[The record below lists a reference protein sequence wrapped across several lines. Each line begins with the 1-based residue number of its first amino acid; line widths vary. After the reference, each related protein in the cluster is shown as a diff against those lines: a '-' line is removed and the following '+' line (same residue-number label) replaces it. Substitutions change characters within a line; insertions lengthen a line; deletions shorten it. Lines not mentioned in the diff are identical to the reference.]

1 MHIVISVPLDPGLAG
16 LLGKKGSENGIAFYN
31 GSFQDTTIVALQP
44 TNVEDKFYSMPE
56 SMLVSDAVLLSTS
69 ALDRKFGEALVA
81 ASQSGKKVLFT
92 DENDIAGMA
101 ASAGMA
107 DFEVV
112 SRDSVLPKALALRTR
127 SEVGSPI
134 IYIDKS
140 FTVNGVGT
148 VVLGIV
154 RSGVLK
160 VHDRL
165 FCADGAEAVV
175 RSIQSQD
182 RDFPSAG
189 PGTRVGIA
197 LKGVQSSSISK
208 GDVLSTERIKPAGEI
223 ECAISASGIAK
234 EEIKEGKVYSI
245 VANFF
250 HTSAK
255 VISIKGETIAM
266 RLDRPMQR
274 IPGDRALLFR
284 DAPPRVFASLSL

>member
-127 SEVGSPI
+127 SEEGSPI

-245 VANFF
+245 AANFF